1 MMNDVFAVG
10 KHEGKKEEET
20 RVSSSFNL
28 YNAFC
33 LAKSYLHILRSKI
46 FHICPWANIS
56 RGKAVFHPTKSDF
69 TENGNAVFTVMH
81 LPYGK
86 YDVRSAYDE

>member
-1 MMNDVFAVG
+1 MIYAPRMMNDVFAVG

-33 LAKSYLHILRSKI
+33 LAKSFLNFALCTLHFALKTM
-46 FHICPWANIS
+46 FAPTICLPPQG
-56 RGKAVFHPTKSDF
+56 GKVAQSSQI
-69 TENGNAVFTVMH
+69 
-81 LPYGK
+81 
-86 YDVRSAYDE
+86 VRSRVF